1 MTRKI
6 FLLITAGLVTGL
18 IAIGFVGCGKK
29 SDQTVLKM
37 GHALDTE
44 HPVHKAM
51 VFMAEKL
58 KEKSGG
64 KVVLQIY
71 PGEQLGSEREM
82 IEQVQMGLLD
92 ITKVSTS
99 PLESFIPSMSV
110 FSVPYLFRD
119 KEHLWKVLNGPTGK
133 KLLQAGMGVGL
144 KGLCYYDAGSR
155 SFYTKDKP
163 ILTPADLEGMKIRV
177 QESKTS
183 MQMITTLGASPT
195 PIAWGELYTSLQQ
208 GVVDG
213 AENNPPSFYLS
224 SHYEVCKHYSLD
236 EHTMVPDIVLISTKT
251 WNKLPADIQQMVQE
265 AADESVEY
273 QKQLWKETTEN
284 SLKTVQEHGV
294 TIYHPDKTPFREKVK
309 PMHDSY
315 KGTEVG
321 ELIAEID
328 KVQ

>member
-1 MTRKI
+1 MTRKAVS
-6 FLLITAGLVTGL
+6 LITVLF
-18 IAIGFVGCGKK
+18 IAISLSSCSKK
-29 SDQTVLKM
+29 NSDVIVLKM
-37 GHALDTE
+37 GHALDVE

-51 VFMAEKL
+51 IFMAEML

-64 KVVLQIY
+64 KVILQVY

-82 IEQVQMGLLD
+82 IEQVQLNLLD

-99 PLESFIPSMSV
+99 PLESFIPSMSI

-119 KEHLWKVLNGPTGK
+119 NEHFWNVLDGPVGK
-133 KLLQAGMGVGL
+133 KLLQAGEEKGL

-155 SFYTKDKP
+155 SFYTKEKP
-163 ILTPADLEGMKIRV
+163 ILKPEDLEGMKIRV

-183 MQMITTLGASPT
+183 MQMIKELGASPT

-213 AENNPPSFYLS
+213 AENNPPSFYRS
-224 SHYEVCKHYSLD
+224 GHYEVCKYYSLD

-251 WNKLPADIQQMVQE
+251 WNKLPADIQKMVQE
-265 AADESVEY
+265 TADESVIY
-273 QKQLWKETTEN
+273 QKKLWKEDTDKALEM
-284 SLKTVQEHGV
+284 VQKNGV
-294 TIYHPDKTPFREKVK
+294 KIYHPDKAPFRLKVK
-309 PMHDSY
+309 SMHDSY

-321 ELIAEID
+321 EIMQEIE

>member
-1 MTRKI
+1 
-6 FLLITAGLVTGL
+6 
-18 IAIGFVGCGKK
+18 
-29 SDQTVLKM
+29 
-37 GHALDTE
+37 
-44 HPVHKAM
+44 
-51 VFMAEKL
+51 
-58 KEKSGG
+58 
-64 KVVLQIY
+64 
-71 PGEQLGSEREM
+71 M

-92 ITKVSTS
+92 MTKVSTS

-119 KEHLWKVLNGPTGK
+119 GDHLWKFLDSPAGK
-133 KLLQAGMGVGL
+133 KLLQAGEEKGL

-163 ILTPADLEGMKIRV
+163 ILKPADLEGMKIRV

-183 MQMITTLGASPT
+183 MQMIRELGASPT

-224 SHYEVCKHYSLD
+224 GHYEVCKYYSLD
-236 EHTMVPDIVLISTKT
+236 EHTMVPDIVLMSLKM
-251 WNKLPADIQQMVQE
+251 WNKLPADVQKMVQE
-265 AADESVEY
+265 AADESVIE
-273 QKQLWKETTEN
+273 QKRLWKETTDN
-284 SLKTVQEHGV
+284 ALKIVQERGV
-294 TIYHPDKTPFREKVK
+294 TVYHPDKEPFREKVK

-321 ELIAEID
+321 ELMQEIE

>member
-1 MTRKI
+1 MMMTRI
-6 FLLITAGLVTGL
+6 LCLLTVVFLALNIS
-18 IAIGFVGCGKK
+18 GCGKK
-29 SDQTVLKM
+29 SDVTVIKM

-51 VFMAEKL
+51 LFMAEKL

-64 KVVLQIY
+64 KVILQVY

-92 ITKVSTS
+92 MTKVSTS

-110 FSVPYLFRD
+110 FSIPYLFRD
-119 KEHLWKVLNGPTGK
+119 SDHLWKVLNGPIGK
-133 KLLQAGMGVGL
+133 KLLQAGEE
-144 KGLCYYDAGSR
+144 KRFRGLCYYNAGSR

-163 ILTPADLEGMKIRV
+163 ILTPADLVGMKIRV
-177 QESKTS
+177 QESQTS
-183 MQMITTLGASPT
+183 MQMIKELGASPT

-224 SHYEVCKHYSLD
+224 GHYEVCKYYSLD
-236 EHTMVPDIVLISTKT
+236 EHTMVPDIVLISMKT
-251 WNKLPADIQQMVQE
+251 WNKLPANVQQMIQE
-265 AADESVEY
+265 AANESVEY
-273 QKQLWKETTEN
+273 QKQLWKQTTEN
-284 SLKTVQEHGV
+284 ALKIVQEHGV
-294 TIYHPDKTPFREKVK
+294 KLFHPDKTPFKEKVK
-309 PMHDSY
+309 PMYESY

-321 ELIAEID
+321 ELIDAIGKE
-328 KVQ
+328 Q

>member
-1 MTRKI
+1 MTRKAVS
-6 FLLITAGLVTGL
+6 LITVLF
-18 IAIGFVGCGKK
+18 IAISLSSCSKK
-29 SDQTVLKM
+29 NSDVIVLKM
-37 GHALDTE
+37 GHALDVE

-51 VFMAEKL
+51 IFMAERL

-64 KVVLQIY
+64 KVILQVY

-82 IEQVQMGLLD
+82 IEQVQLNLLD

-99 PLESFIPSMSV
+99 PLESFIPSMSI

-119 KEHLWKVLNGPTGK
+119 NEHFWNVLDGPVGK
-133 KLLQAGMGVGL
+133 KLLQAGEEKGL

-155 SFYTKDKP
+155 SFYTKEKP
-163 ILTPADLEGMKIRV
+163 ILKPEDLEGMKIRV

-183 MQMITTLGASPT
+183 MQMIKELGASPT

-213 AENNPPSFYLS
+213 AENNPPSFYRS
-224 SHYEVCKHYSLD
+224 GHYEVCKYYSLD

-251 WNKLPADIQQMVQE
+251 WNKLPADIQKMVQE
-265 AADESVEY
+265 TADESVIY
-273 QKQLWKETTEN
+273 QKKLWKEDTDKALEM
-284 SLKTVQEHGV
+284 VQKNGV
-294 TIYHPDKTPFREKVK
+294 KIYHPDKAPFRLKVK
-309 PMHDSY
+309 SMHDSY

-321 ELIAEID
+321 EIMQEIE